1 MVTTRM
7 NAITNVIEKRWRA
20 SQSKDPE
27 TLDVPKEIL
36 TDESQDEARGNI
48 PYESGEFESDMQRL
62 LELQFPFSCLPGIQ
76 IYSPRKRGK
85 QELGAEFGAE
95 IDHLLHFRLGGTDYL
110 VVVEV
115 KMQPLE
121 VSEKGWRAT
130 YTNKETGGITKK
142 CAKKQVDRQIQTLWE
157 YIRPVASKVDLK
169 FLGLVVSVDP
179 ATQEITASGYEGS
192 PLALLPVKRLV
203 PYIREFFNLD
213 EPEEKQAIRLMV
225 SQSPFLSLLRM
236 SCPLAPLGHPEL
248 KSAICYVDRCRRSL
262 DESIYKDF
270 EPTKGHWAINGSAG
284 MGKSVLLAYTAAVLC
299 SGYRLHEIKTG
310 ENYVGPAKDTFGK
323 IGFKD
328 DKRLSIGILAMSTKQ
343 LDSLRFW
350 FQFFVECFQEKDEVG
365 QITFRKPEFLLVR
378 TLDDL
383 QRKKW
388 SALLVDECHDIHPA
402 AERVLVEAY
411 KKEGFFLV
419 VACDRHQ
426 KLRYSSNDSRILNG
440 LDFGKGP
447 HGIHTKRLRQNYR
460 NPTPI
465 NIASLALMFRWFADG
480 GHKVLPTKEQLSEQF
495 GFAVEGERSTGYKL
509 KIQTDAH
516 PANAWAH
523 TVASFPDAHS
533 AYRHLRAAHLPQQDV
548 LWVRFCDEDQDFDY
562 ETLGRQF
569 IYHVCRSVDAQK
581 INDKY
586 IKGQD
591 YPVVVIE
598 GFPRFMDQTETPD
611 EEEKMWSFRRELYLC
626 ASRASCFLYLI
637 ANVRQ
642 SPEVDRIQQE
652 IRNLVNALS
661 VPSNYGRGGT
671 KIWEF
676 VIAPPE
682 VSRNLEFFQDNMPVA
697 DADTTAE
704 VEVAASNT
712 EPVSNPKP
720 ISTPTPP
727 PTPTP
732 DPEPEAWDLWVHGPI
747 TLIEFADEVG
757 KKPFQIMAEL
767 IKMNVFLQPNSLIE
781 IPVLEKLTESFG
793 GTLQIFES
801 DPESDAVDEELPPA
815 QVTPQLPEEMIQPV
829 SVTKPEASQ
838 TSATDRPN
846 LPNRSIEEFS
856 ELPKKNYAI
865 LDLLDNNAVRP
876 RRRERGDGADSTPT
890 FMVGPSAYIRAG
902 RWIEERNYGL
912 GKVLVLN
919 TRPGY
924 ADSHHVWFEKPNA
937 VMRNYPLRGRVSR
950 VIDESRIPPEIQNR
964 CPQPLAE

>member
-1 MVTTRM
+1 MITKKI
-7 NAITNVIEKRWRA
+7 NAITEVIEKRWRA
-20 SQSKDPE
+20 S
-27 TLDVPKEIL
+27 LKENRELAEISTQVL
-36 TDESQDEARGNI
+36 SDESDNTEREKI

-76 IYSPRKRGK
+76 IYSPRKRG
-85 QELGAEFGAE
+85 ELEFGTE
-95 IDHLLHFRLGGTDYL
+95 IDHLLHFKLGGTDYL

-115 KMQPLE
+115 KMQTLE

-130 YTNKETGGITKK
+130 YTAKETGKITKK

-157 YIRPVASKVDLK
+157 YIRPITSKVDLK
-169 FLGLVVSVDP
+169 FLGVVVSVDP
-179 ATQEITASGYEGS
+179 ATTEITASGYEGS
-192 PLALLPVKRLV
+192 PLVLLPVKKLI
-203 PYIREFFNLD
+203 PYLYEFFNLD
-213 EPEEKQAIRLMV
+213 ESEEKQAIRLMV
-225 SQSPFLSLLRM
+225 SQSPFLALLRM

-248 KSAICYVDRCRRSL
+248 KSAISYVERCRRSL

-299 SGYRLHEIKTG
+299 SGYRLHEYKTG
-310 ENYVGPAKDTFGK
+310 ENYVGPAREIFGK

-328 DKRLSIGILAMSTKQ
+328 DKKLSIGILAMSTKQ
-343 LDSLRFW
+343 LNSLRFW
-350 FQFFVECFQEKDEVG
+350 FQFFVECFQEKDDVG

-378 TLDDL
+378 TLDEL

-388 SALLVDECHDIHPA
+388 SALLVDECHDILPA
-402 AERVLVEAY
+402 AERVLVDAY
-411 KKEGFFLV
+411 KQHEFFLV

-440 LDFGKGP
+440 LDFGLQ
-447 HGIHTKRLRQNYR
+447 TKRLRQNYR

-480 GHKVLPTKEQLSEQF
+480 GHKVVPTKEQLTEQF
-495 GFAVEGERSTGYKL
+495 GFTVEGERATGYKL

-523 TVASFPDAHS
+523 TLASFPDANS
-533 AYRHLRAAHLPQQDV
+533 AYRQLRAAHLPQQDV

-598 GFPRFMDQTETPD
+598 GFQGFMDRAETPD

-626 ASRASCFLYLI
+626 ASRATCFLYLI
-637 ANVRQ
+637 ANVPRT
-642 SPEVDRIQQE
+642 PEVIRIQQE
-652 IRNLVNALS
+652 IRNLVSALS
-661 VPSNYGRGGT
+661 VPANYGLGGT

-676 VIAPPE
+676 VITPPE
-682 VSRNLEFFQDNMPVA
+682 LSRNLEFFQDNMPIA
-697 DADTTAE
+697 DADTAIE
-704 VEVAASNT
+704 VEQTTMVS
-712 EPVSNPKP
+712 EPVSNLAP
-720 ISTPTPP
+720 IFAPP
-727 PTPTP
+727 PPP
-732 DPEPEAWDLWVHGPI
+732 APNLDPEPEAWDLWVHGPI
-747 TLIEFADEVG
+747 TLNEFAAEVG
-757 KKPFQIMAEL
+757 RKPFQIMAEL
-767 IKMNVFLQPNSLIE
+767 IKMNIFLQPNSLIE
-781 IPVLEKLTESFG
+781 IPVLEKLTETFG

-801 DPESDAVDEELPPA
+801 NPESDAVDDDLPPVQA
-815 QVTPQLPEEMIQPV
+815 MLPVSEETIQPDSVANSEV
-829 SVTKPEASQ
+829 SHA
-838 TSATDRPN
+838 AAGRN
-846 LPNRSIEEFS
+846 LSSRTTEEFS
-856 ELPKKNYAI
+856 DLLKKKYAI
-865 LDLLDNNAVRP
+865 LDLLDSNAVYP
-876 RRRERGDGADSTPT
+876 RRRQGDDGADSTPP
-890 FMVGPSAYIRAG
+890 FMVGPRAYIRAG
-902 RWIEERNYGL
+902 RWIDERNYGL

-937 VMRNYPLRGRVSR
+937 IMRNYPLRGRVSR
-950 VIDESRIPPEIQNR
+950 VIDESRIPPEIKNR
-964 CPQPLAE
+964 CPEPSSE